1 MARTAVKQDTVSVGE
16 LVAQAPGVTLS
27 DLRQVVPGPGM
38 PPEARIMRS
47 NNNLDLARH
56 DDGRIY
62 FAFRSAPTH
71 FAHPACRF
79 YVMASDDDG
88 ENWQLE
94 AKIKRGRDMREPR
107 LLSWNG
113 RLFLYFFEAGR
124 TTWKFEPNGIFAC
137 ERRPDGMWTEPVEIS
152 PPGYVVWRTKVVNG
166 VPYMTAYSGGANQY
180 ANTDEELGVE
190 LLTTTDGYRW
200 TPVNSARPAVYRGGG
215 SECDFEI
222 ADDGTLY
229 AVIRNEGG
237 GDGYGSLICR
247 APADDITDWRCRLNP
262 RKYDSPLVF
271 KHADE
276 IYILGRRHLRGN
288 GHYDQRWPFLSAPRK
303 RFAYQ
308 ILYWLSRKRT
318 SLWRIN
324 KETLRVKRIFDL
336 PSRGDTCF
344 PALVPLNERQ
354 YLVYN
359 YSSPLEGP
367 DKFWFWGQVTQTR
380 IYSQVLTFDQPRS
393 QEPGDRD
400 TRTNGLSLH
409 ANS

>member
-1 MARTAVKQDTVSVGE
+1 MSRTAVKPDAVSVGE
-16 LVAQAPGVTLS
+16 IVAQAPGVTLS

-56 DDGRIY
+56 DDGRLY
-62 FAFRSAPTH
+62 FAFRSARTH

-137 ERRPDGMWTEPVEIS
+137 ERRPDGMWTEPVQIS

-190 LLTTTDGYRW
+190 VLTTTHGYRW
-200 TPVNSARPAVYRGGG
+200 TPVNNVRSTA
-215 SECDFEI
+215 
-222 ADDGTLY
+222 
-229 AVIRNEGG
+229 
-237 GDGYGSLICR
+237 
-247 APADDITDWRCRLNP
+247 
-262 RKYDSPLVF
+262 
-271 KHADE
+271 
-276 IYILGRRHLRGN
+276 
-288 GHYDQRWPFLSAPRK
+288 RK
-303 RFAYQ
+303 RFPYQ

-318 SLWRIN
+318 SLWCIN
-324 KETLRVKRIFDL
+324 KETLRVKRTFDL

-344 PALVPLNERQ
+344 PAMVPLNERQ

-359 YSSPLEGP
+359 YSSPMEGP

-380 IYSQVLTFDQPRS
+380 IYSQVLTFDSARS
-393 QEPGDRD
+393 
-400 TRTNGLSLH
+400 
-409 ANS
+409 